1 MPITKRDLENVKNA
15 MDEDAKAMFLDMTR
29 EEQLTVL
36 LSMAASN
43 SNRLALVE
51 RRQIDFETDYKAYRR
66 ERERKEVIDNDD
78 DEKMGTTQKIVKMI
92 EEERAKQFNYVVWF
106 RDRVMPTIITAITLA
121 LLALAF
127 GAKLP

>member
-51 RRQIDFETDYKAYRR
+51 RRQIDFEADYKSYRR
-66 ERERKEVIDNDD
+66 ERERKENGE
-78 DEKMGTTQKIVKMI
+78 DEMGTTQKIVKMI
-92 EEERAKQFNYVVWF
+92 EEERAKQFNYAIWF
-106 RDRVMPTIITAITLA
+106 RDRVMPQVITLITLA
-121 LLALAF
+121 ILALAF

>member
-1 MPITKRDLENVKNA
+1 
-15 MDEDAKAMFLDMTR
+15 MDEDAKSMFLDMTR

-66 ERERKEVIDNDD
+66 ERERKENGDD
-78 DEKMGTTQKIVKMI
+78 GDDKMGTTQKIVKMI

-106 RDRVMPTIITAITLA
+106 RDRVMPQVITLITLA
-121 LLALAF
+121 ILYLAF
-127 GAKLP
+127 GNKLP